1 MSLHRHSGWWAGW
14 LALLALPVPLGGGE
28 AAAPATNWVL
38 PLFSDKEGYRT
49 MTLRGSEV
57 RPTESVITVTN
68 LHITVFS
75 GDAKA
80 QVDSILL
87 SPRAVF
93 RPKDNLASGTDS
105 VRFIQDDVEA
115 TGRSW
120 TYDHKARK
128 VSLQGDVR
136 VTMRMKL
143 NDILK

>member
-1 MSLHRHSGWWAGW
+1 MTPSRACRWTTAAVLAS
-14 LALLALPVPLGGGE
+14 ALLLRLAGAE

-57 RPTESVITVTN
+57 RPTASTITVTN

-75 GDAKA
+75 GDARA

-87 SPRAVF
+87 SPLAVF
-93 RPKDNLASGTDS
+93 RPKENQAGGTES

-115 TGRSW
+115 TGRRW
-120 TYDHKARK
+120 TYDHQARK

-136 VTMRMKL
+136 VTMRMPL